1 MQSDSTNDG
10 VEDDPGPTA
19 SSAQVRTARL
29 LLCDDSPVERM
40 ALAHLLRREGYDV
53 DEAADGESAI
63 QHLKHRPIDML
74 LLDLNMPELDGFG
87 VLTYLQKHR
96 PGLPVVLL
104 SGMPLNQIQHKTNRL
119 PKPELPPLLIKPI
132 SPDQLLQLVE
142 LELSGDMPTS

>member
-1 MQSDSTNDG
+1 MQSDSTED
-10 VEDDPGPTA
+10 VEDDPEATTA
-19 SSAQVRTARL
+19 PVRTARL

-40 ALAHLLRREGYDV
+40 ALAHMLRREGYDV

-63 QHLKHRPIDML
+63 QHLKYRPIDLL

-87 VLTYLQKHR
+87 VLAYLQKHR

-104 SGMPLNQIQHKTNRL
+104 SGMPLSQIQHKINRL

-132 SPDQLLQLVE
+132 IPDQLLRLVE
-142 LELSGDMPTS
+142 LELSGDLPTP